1 LLLHRKFQP
10 WEGGEG
16 LVLAQYVRARLLL
29 GQQALAKGDAE
40 AAIVQFQA
48 ALQIPQNLS
57 EARHPLT
64 NQSDIYYWLGVAY
77 ENRGEVNEAVR
88 SWKRAARNKGDFQRM
103 TVRTVSDMTYWSAL
117 AHQRLGETDEAV
129 ALLYQIRDYSAELE
143 LSVPKIDYFATSLP
157 TMLLFDEDL
166 GRRNRMEAQ
175 YLQAQAMAGL
185 GNSAES
191 EQMLQ
196 SVLAT
201 DGNHMGAADLLQ
213 QIRMTQS
220 ADIRTH

>member
-1 LLLHRKFQP
+1 
-10 WEGGEG
+10 
-16 LVLAQYVRARLLL
+16 
-29 GQQALAKGDAE
+29 
-40 AAIVQFQA
+40 
-48 ALQIPQNLS
+48 
-57 EARHPLT
+57 
-64 NQSDIYYWLGVAY
+64 
-77 ENRGEVNEAVR
+77 
-88 SWKRAARNKGDFQRM
+88 
-103 TVRTVSDMTYWSAL
+103 
-117 AHQRLGETDEAV
+117 
-129 ALLYQIRDYSAELE
+129 
-143 LSVPKIDYFATSLP
+143 
-157 TMLLFDEDL
+157 MLLFDEDL